1 MMRVLTLLLLIF
13 VAEVISVQ
21 QITLGKAPRTRQNYR
36 NSHDF
41 LMKRFSSGAG
51 TGTVDLDDYDDAQYY
66 GPISIGTPPQDF
78 LVVFDTGSS
87 NLWIPSSSCSALAC
101 LSHARYDS
109 KKSSTYVANGTKFAI
124 EYGTGS
130 VSGYISQD
138 TVNVGGLSVIG
149 QQFGE
154 ATSEPGLTFLAA
166 KFDGILGLAFDSIS
180 VDSVTPFWYNLISQ
194 GLVNSQ
200 VFSFW
205 LSQNATATPGGELT
219 LGGSNPAR
227 YNETAGFQYAPLSAE
242 TYWEFDMS
250 DVQVGGSSLGWCS
263 SGPCNTVCDSGTSL
277 IAGPKK
283 QINALNKQ
291 LGAIVN
297 PVGEG
302 IFPSCDVISSLPDIQ
317 FVINGNTFTLT
328 PQDYVLQ
335 ITSDGTTECLSGFM
349 GIDIPGEVLYI
360 LGDIFIATYYTI
372 FDFDNLQV
380 GWAKSVQ

>member
-1 MMRVLTLLLLIF
+1 
-13 VAEVISVQ
+13 
-21 QITLGKAPRTRQNYR
+21 
-36 NSHDF
+36 
-41 LMKRFSSGAG
+41 
-51 TGTVDLDDYDDAQYY
+51 
-66 GPISIGTPPQDF
+66 
-78 LVVFDTGSS
+78 
-87 NLWIPSSSCSALAC
+87 
-101 LSHARYDS
+101 
-109 KKSSTYVANGTKFAI
+109 
-124 EYGTGS
+124 
-130 VSGYISQD
+130 
-138 TVNVGGLSVIG
+138 
-149 QQFGE
+149 
-154 ATSEPGLTFLAA
+154 
-166 KFDGILGLAFDSIS
+166 
-180 VDSVTPFWYNLISQ
+180 
-194 GLVNSQ
+194 
-200 VFSFW
+200 
-205 LSQNATATPGGELT
+205 
-219 LGGSNPAR
+219 
-227 YNETAGFQYAPLSAE
+227 
-242 TYWEFDMS
+242 MS

>member
-219 LGGSNPAR
+219 LGDR
-227 YNETAGFQYAPLSAE
+227 
-242 TYWEFDMS
+242 
-250 DVQVGGSSLGWCS
+250 
-263 SGPCNTVCDSGTSL
+263 
-277 IAGPKK
+277 
-283 QINALNKQ
+283 
-291 LGAIVN
+291 
-297 PVGEG
+297 
-302 IFPSCDVISSLPDIQ
+302 
-317 FVINGNTFTLT
+317 
-328 PQDYVLQ
+328 
-335 ITSDGTTECLSGFM
+335 
-349 GIDIPGEVLYI
+349 
-360 LGDIFIATYYTI
+360 
-372 FDFDNLQV
+372 
-380 GWAKSVQ
+380 KSVV